1 MKIDGDNVHSGKR
14 WFYCTSYHKRQH
26 LIDNMSYIP
35 GCIEEKWTFGYISA
49 HLRVITTCWRCRCV
63 RTAML
68 QCGTLLI
75 YYKPVLQYVLCCWW
89 PGIQCVM
96 LLMTMCYVQCKLLW
110 PWWKREL
117 SDINFEIRKPC
128 QRFNWMLQSSSGRKT
143 DTFSQNVGK
152 VFWSQ
157 SWYQRI
163 LSFLFMQDP
172 TEKQPLTYGHE

>member
-89 PGIQCVM
+89 PGIQYVLCCWWPCVM
-96 LLMTMCYVQCKLLW
+96 YNVNYYGHDG
-110 PWWKREL
+110 RE
-117 SDINFEIRKPC
+117 
-128 QRFNWMLQSSSGRKT
+128 
-143 DTFSQNVGK
+143 
-152 VFWSQ
+152 
-157 SWYQRI
+157 
-163 LSFLFMQDP
+163 SFLISTLRSENLANVS
-172 TEKQPLTYGHE
+172 TECFSLHQGERQTHSVKMSAKFSDLKVDIREFFLFYLCRTQLRSNH